1 MQNVKYL
8 ISLKFGN
15 YRVGKLNELMVTGRY
30 DTAVFSLSGSNW

>member
-15 YRVGKLNELMVTGRY
+15 YRVRKLSELMVAGLY
-30 DTAVFSLSGSNW
+30 DTTVFSLSGSNR